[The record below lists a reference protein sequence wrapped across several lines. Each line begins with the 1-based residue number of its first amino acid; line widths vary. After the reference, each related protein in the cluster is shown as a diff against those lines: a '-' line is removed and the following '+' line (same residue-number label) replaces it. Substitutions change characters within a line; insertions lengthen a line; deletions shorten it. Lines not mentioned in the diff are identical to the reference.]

1 MARSLPR
8 TAEDIV
14 DTTIGNNIDT
24 NINAT
29 ISNTILT
36 NMVNWTSK

>member
-8 TAEDIV
+8 TAEDIIH
-14 DTTIGNNIDT
+14 TTIGNNIDI

-29 ISNTILT
+29 ISTTIVI
-36 NMVNWTSK
+36 NMVSWT